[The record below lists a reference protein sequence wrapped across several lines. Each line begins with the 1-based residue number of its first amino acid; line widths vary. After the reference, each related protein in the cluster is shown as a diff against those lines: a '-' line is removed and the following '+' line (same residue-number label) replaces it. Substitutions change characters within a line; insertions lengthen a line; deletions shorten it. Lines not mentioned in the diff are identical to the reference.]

1 MLNTIKKVGPVLDL
15 FTAEQ
20 PEWRMTDM
28 ARALEMP
35 KSSAHALVST
45 LASIGLLS
53 VTSSGRYRLGWNLL
67 SLAERMRA
75 SLDLKGVATPAMQAL
90 EADVR
95 ENVLLAVLD
104 RREVVYVE
112 RVEGT
117 HPMVR
122 LAGVRVGSR
131 APAHCTAVGKVL
143 LAEREPEEVR
153 ALLRASGM
161 RALTRRTVT
170 SLEAFEEELKQVRI
184 HGVGFDRQE
193 IVAEVGCLA
202 APVYDQY
209 GTVVAAV
216 SLAMPWYRFERRE
229 RELVRP
235 LKAAADAIT
244 ARVCAQERNTAP
256 QRELVAA

>member
-1 MLNTIKKVGPVLDL
+1 MLNTVKKVGPVLDL

-20 PEWRMTDM
+20 PEWRMTDI
-28 ARALEMP
+28 ARALAMP
-35 KSSAHALVST
+35 KSSAHALVTT
-45 LASIGLLS
+45 LADVGLLS
-53 VTSSGRYRLGWNLL
+53 VGPSGRYRLGWNLL

-75 SLDLKGVATPAMQAL
+75 SLDFKQVATPAMQAL
-90 EADVR
+90 EGDVR

-153 ALLRASGM
+153 ALLESTGM
-161 RALTRRTVT
+161 RAMTRRTIT
-170 SLEAFEEELKQVRI
+170 SIAALEEELKQVRI
-184 HGVGFDRQE
+184 YGVGYDRQE
-193 IVAEVGCLA
+193 IVPEVGCIA
-202 APVYDQY
+202 APVYGRY
-209 GTVVAAV
+209 GDVVAAV

-229 RELVRP
+229 REFIQP

-244 ARVCAQERNTAP
+244 ARLAAP
-256 QRELVAA
+256 VAEPRRELVAA